1 MMIEHHQYI
10 RNGDDFLSQPVAT
23 VEASLEMREPAECI

>member
-10 RNGDDFLSQPVAT
+10 RNGCNDFFLSTST
-23 VEASLEMREPAECI
+23 VEASLEMR